1 MGKKKVTIQ
10 TQEEL
15 LKEEKV
21 LSDALQKSAKPTT
34 VKAVSVGSGQMH
46 IKATYNNTVI
56 TATDSHGNVLAW
68 SSAGSLGFKGPKKAT
83 PYAASKVVEAVFEK
97 IQKNPLKK
105 VSIFV
110 RGIGTGR
117 EAAIHAIANQGV
129 EVIGLKDVTPV
140 PHNGCRPP
148 KVRRV

>member
-1 MGKKKVTIQ
+1 MGKKKITTQ
-10 TQEEL
+10 TPEEL

-21 LSDALQKSAKPTT
+21 LGDALQKAAKPI
-34 VKAVSVGSGQMH
+34 VEKSGSVGSGQMH

-56 TATDSHGNVLAW
+56 TATDNNGNVLAW

-83 PYAASKVVEAVFEK
+83 PYAATKVVETVFEK

-129 EVIGLKDVTPV
+129 EVVGLKDVTPV
-140 PHNGCRPP
+140 PHNGCRPV